1 MSLSAVLFEAGLG
14 AYADKFKAIGVSLD
28 QVLEHSPPELDA
40 LAVSANML
48 RGHAIKF
55 KKCIADLKKTT
66 PDKRAVPTEVSAPTT
81 PGQKEA
87 TPLMKEL
94 APVKSSQSGVVDQL
108 KGEITRSLGILGF
121 ISEFKLG
128 LDSFRDTILQFDVES
143 YRRALD
149 DIESLQSYY
158 RVLGQGSAMDI
169 ES

>member
-1 MSLSAVLFEAGLG
+1 MSLSAVLIEAGLA
-14 AYADKFKAIGVSLD
+14 AYTDKFKAIGVSLE
-28 QVLEHSPPELDA
+28 QVLEQSPPELDA

-48 RGHAIKF
+48 KGHAIKF
-55 KKCIADLKKTT
+55 KKCIADLKKTS
-66 PDKRAVPTEVSAPTT
+66 PDKRAMSSEVSAPAA
-81 PGQKEA
+81 PMQKES
-87 TPLMKEL
+87 TPLTKEL
-94 APVKSSQSGVVDQL
+94 TPVKSSQSGVVDQL

-121 ISEFKLG
+121 IAEFKLG

-158 RVLGQGSAMDI
+158 RVLGQCSAMDI